1 MLVVEH
7 ISDLRAF
14 LNQKKNQTI
23 GFVPTMGALHKGH
36 LSLIDFSKKQND
48 ITVCSIFVN
57 PTQFNN
63 QEDLINYPKNTALD
77 IQLLEKSPCDVLF
90 IPSVEEIYPQPENTV
105 FDFGPLSNV
114 MEGVYRPGHFSAV
127 AVVVKRFFEII
138 QPSIAYFGEKDFQ
151 QLAVIRALVE
161 QLKLPI
167 KIVGCPIVREKNGLA
182 MSSRNQ
188 RLSDEEKQKAGIIF
202 KALNDIKNNHK
213 HDTLPRLKEKAAATI
228 THDATVQLE
237 YLEIADGQTL
247 QPIKDWSET
256 NYPVAFVA
264 VKIGPVRLIDNMTI
278 IS

>member
-1 MLVVEH
+1 MLVVER
-7 ISDLRAF
+7 IADLQAF
-14 LNQKKNQTI
+14 LNEKENLSI
-23 GFVPTMGALHKGH
+23 GFVATMGALHEGH
-36 LSLIDFSKKQND
+36 LSLIDISKKQND

-63 QEDLINYPKNTALD
+63 QEDLINYPKNRALD

-90 IPSVEEIYPQPENTV
+90 IPSVEEIYPQPENIV

-114 MEGVYRPGHFSAV
+114 MEGVHRPGHFSAV

-188 RLSDEEKQKAGIIF
+188 RLSEEEKQKAGIIF
-202 KALNDIKNNHK
+202 KALNDLKNNHK
-213 HDTLPRLKEKAAATI
+213 HDTLLRLKEKAVAAI

-278 IS
+278 II